1 MRRARGR
8 GGQTPVPEHT
18 GRDAVVPVVG
28 DSSGHARV
36 WRGMIAGSLA
46 LAVVMAFAPI
56 ASAATLTNAWKAK
69 IGSAG
74 VNGSATLSLYL
85 SGTGSIALK
94 VAKLKPSTSLALTVL
109 KTSCSGNTLLT
120 LASIKTSSAGAATR
134 TSALTVAQVNL
145 IKAATIGTSR
155 IAVRVGSSTTAKC
168 GVFVVQPIPAYLAAT
183 VTVGKTALCVTA
195 TPSSVLAANFSDGNL
210 SRVDPATNSVLSVVP
225 LNIAGREG

>member
-28 DSSGHARV
+28 GSSGHARV
-36 WRGMIAGSLA
+36 WRGMVAGSLA

-85 SGTGSIALK
+85 TGTGSIAPK
-94 VAKLKPSTSLALTVL
+94 VAKLKPSNALALPL
-109 KTSCSGNTLLT
+109 PKT
-120 LASIKTSSAGAATR
+120 
-134 TSALTVAQVNL
+134 Q
-145 IKAATIGTSR
+145 
-155 IAVRVGSSTTAKC
+155 ST
-168 GVFVVQPIPAYLAAT
+168 P
-183 VTVGKTALCVTA
+183 
-195 TPSSVLAANFSDGNL
+195 PSML
-210 SRVDPATNSVLSVVP
+210 
-225 LNIAGREG
+225 